1 MKILITGSTG
11 FVGKHLI
18 KKLKTEKHEIVEIN
32 SSNFTSMWS
41 LEKNSFDVI
50 IHLAVKTAAGGYC
63 QEHPGEQWIVNSS
76 INADMLAY
84 WAQYQQRATMIT
96 FGSSCGYSNDAEK
109 IEKNYLKGEV
119 EKGYEVYGN
128 IKRNLLVGLNALKKE
143 FQMDS
148 YYLIPSVF
156 YGPEYDIKD
165 KHFIFDLIR
174 KIVAAKNGG
183 EEVLLWGDGTQEREL
198 IYIDDAVDIIIACI
212 NNPEAPKMFNLSSGN
227 TYTLKEYAQTICDI
241 VDYNYD
247 LIKWDINAFVGS
259 PSKQLFNTH
268 LQDYKFTPLKKGLK
282 NTIKYYEDS
291 INSSK

>member
-18 KKLKTEKHEIVEIN
+18 KKLKDHEITEIN

-96 FGSSCGYSNDAEK
+96 FGSSCGYNNDVEK

-174 KIVAAKNGG
+174 KIVTAKNGG
-183 EEVLLWGDGTQEREL
+183 EEVILWGDGTQEREL
-198 IYIDDAVDIIIACI
+198 IYIDDAVDLIIACI
-212 NNPEAPKMFNLSSGN
+212 NNTNAPKMFNLSSGN

-241 VDYNYD
+241 VDYDYD

-259 PSKQLFNTH
+259 PSKQLFNTY

>member
-18 KKLKTEKHEIVEIN
+18 KKLKDHEITEIN
-32 SSNFTSMWS
+32 SNNFTSMWS
-41 LEKNSFDVI
+41 LEKNSFEVI

-84 WAQYQQRATMIT
+84 WTQYQQRATMIT
-96 FGSSCGYSNDAEK
+96 FGSSCGYSNDVEK

-174 KIVAAKNGG
+174 KIVTAKNGG
-183 EEVLLWGDGTQEREL
+183 EEVILWGDGTQEREL
-198 IYIDDAVDIIIACI
+198 IYIDDAVDLIIACI
-212 NNPEAPKMFNLSSGN
+212 NNTNAPKMFNLSSGN

-241 VDYNYD
+241 VDYDYD

-259 PSKQLFNTH
+259 PSKQLFNTY